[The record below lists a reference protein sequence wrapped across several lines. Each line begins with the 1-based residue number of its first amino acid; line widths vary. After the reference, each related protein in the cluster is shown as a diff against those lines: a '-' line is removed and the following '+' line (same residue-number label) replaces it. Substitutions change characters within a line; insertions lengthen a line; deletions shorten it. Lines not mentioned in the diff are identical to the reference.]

1 MAIEESSVVAA
12 ASKAA
17 KFWSTRGGF
26 KATVINTKIGQF
38 ILCTGRCFQIKLVF
52 AQHKI
57 NFSQKLNRLPQI
69 CKNAWWNFRHYSKDK
84 TDLLPNYFQLH
95 ATFET
100 KDSMG

>member
-26 KATVINTKIGQF
+26 KGYRLNTEKMGRF

-57 NFSQKLNRLPQI
+57 NFSQKLNYHKYAKRGGGILDIILKRQ
-69 CKNAWWNFRHYSKDK
+69 NRFVA
-84 TDLLPNYFQLH
+84 
-95 ATFET
+95 
-100 KDSMG
+100 